1 MPSVNFNLED
11 SYVNISRP
19 TVLDVTKTL
28 QQLLKLDIDAK
39 LIFPSEFGTLNQK
52 TESGIA
58 ASALT

>member
-1 MPSVNFNLED
+1 MAYFNAIAL
-11 SYVNISRP
+11 
-19 TVLDVTKTL
+19 KTL